1 MNMHE
6 HPPKK
11 ILFGILILLFL
22 LGNQLYAQQRMIS
35 GLVKD
40 ERGNALADVSV
51 SEKNSKNG
59 AKTDVSGKFQINTS
73 TALPELIFSSV
84 GYLKQTSVVAAGLAE
99 MNIVLKEDGAGIEE
113 VVVLGYQEV
122 SRKKVT
128 AAVTT
133 IKGKEIENIPYP
145 TFDQM
150 LQGRVAGLT
159 ALSASGEPGSNGV
172 VNIRGSNSVT
182 LGGVSYPLYVI
193 DGMIYDVNDMPNAY
207 GNNPLISINPND
219 IESID
224 VLKDAAAAAIYGSR
238 GANGVIMVKTKTAKA
253 GAPPRFNVNFYQGI
267 ATKPTLRSVT
277 VGAGERRQKMDL
289 LHKMGVWENLANL
302 SMFLTDSLNTAF
314 NNNSDWQGIFIKT
327 APTTNVDAS
336 MDGSSGTTQY
346 RLSMGYYKEDGSMI
360 GYGLQRFAPKLNLTI
375 NPFERVRLTTT
386 LNPTFVDIKHGFGD
400 GNNFPF
406 TTWSFPSSF
415 WKLTDQQITA
425 YRGEYDTMDE
435 DVTATIMSNTQLNID
450 ILKDLRFTSSFSYTY
465 NNNRRDW
472 VHSRFI
478 NGTGADNAYN
488 WGNLTKVWEIENY
501 LTWTKTWKDHT
512 LNIVAGQQAQQQSN
526 KSTYAYAYDV
536 TGSTIYN
543 MSPGNDL
550 FAQTFVEQRERVA
563 AFGRF
568 NYDYKGKYIFSSSY
582 RRDASSRY
590 NVSKRWTDFYSF
602 SVAYNMADE
611 DFFEPLKE
619 TMNQFKWRASYGVTG
634 NDPANYYAQYNL
646 LSSNATYYNSS
657 FGQGATATS
666 TTYNGT
672 TVLHPNYT
680 SYAGNRNLTWERYP
694 QLNVGL
700 DLSFF
705 ESRFNL
711 TTDWYVRDA
720 QNVYYSDLVAP
731 TTSGYAQYSGNVID
745 LRNTG
750 VEFTLNADILPRSN
764 KFQWNSTFTLAIND
778 NYITKLPNGGQDLV
792 VGPAWMQQTLTV
804 GKPLFAYK
812 VWEVDGVYATDAEVP
827 TDPLTG
833 TKMTM
838 LGATMRAGD
847 PILKDQ
853 NGDYRID
860 ENDKV
865 DYGSPNARL
874 TGGWVNTF
882 AYKGFSMSVLCS
894 FIQGRRVW
902 NGYTSDKLNGTAADI
917 YQRWGT
923 IAGPSTL
930 DGLNYWEGPG
940 DADAEFGNIT
950 NTSIDRWHIA
960 QSHFVE
966 DGSFFRIKNIMLGY
980 ALPTDLVSRWKL
992 KSARLFGMI
1001 DNVYLQNN
1009 STLPDPEA
1017 VAPNGYSNGNGYPL
1031 VRKFTLGVNLIF

>member
-1 MNMHE
+1 MKSKRKR
-6 HPPKK
+6 PPN
-11 ILFGILILLFL
+11 FL
-22 LGNQLYAQQRMIS
+22 MSLVLSFLCSYAAFAQPGNIT
-35 GLVKD
+35 GVVKD
-40 ERGNALADVSV
+40 EQGRPLADVSV
-51 SEKNSKNG
+51 LEKGATNG
-59 AKTDVSGKFQINTS
+59 TKTDVDGSFKITTRSDNAVLLFTY
-73 TALPELIFSSV
+73 V
-84 GYLKQTSVVAAGLAE
+84 GFLKQEYTVEPGTKTIN
-99 MNIVLKEDGAGIEE
+99 MVLKEDGAGIEE

-122 SRKKVT
+122 NRKKVT

-150 LQGRVAGLT
+150 LQGRVSGLT
-159 ALSASGEPGSNGV
+159 ALSTSGEPGSNGV

-193 DGMIYDVNDMPNAY
+193 DGMIYDVNDMPNSY

-224 VLKDAAAAAIYGSR
+224 VLKDAAASAIYGSR
-238 GANGVIMVKTKTAKA
+238 GANGVIMVKTKSAKA

-267 ATKPTLRSVT
+267 ATEPTLRKVI
-277 VGAGERRQKMDL
+277 VGADERRLKMDL
-289 LHKMGVWENLANL
+289 LHQMGEWDQLASL

-314 NNNSDWQGIFIKT
+314 NNNTDWQGIFIKT

-336 MDGSSGTTQY
+336 MEGSTGTTQY
-346 RLSMGYYKEDGSMI
+346 RLSMGYYNEDGSMI
-360 GYGLQRFAPKLNLTI
+360 GYGLQRFAPKLNLTLQ
-375 NPFERVRLTTT
+375 PFERVRLQTT
-386 LNPTFVDIKHGFGD
+386 LNPTFVNVKHGFGD
-400 GNNFPF
+400 GTNFPF

-415 WKLTDQQITA
+415 WKLTDEQIAA

-435 DVTATIMSNTQLNID
+435 DVTATIMSNTQLHVD

-472 VHSRFI
+472 IHSRFI

-488 WGNLTKVWEIENY
+488 WHYLTKVWEIENY
-501 LTWTKTWKDHT
+501 LTWTKEWKDHT
-512 LNIVAGQQAQQQSN
+512 FNVVAGQQAQQQSN
-526 KSTYAYAYDV
+526 KTTYAWGRDV

-543 MSPGNDL
+543 LSPGNNL
-550 FAQTFVEQRERVA
+550 YASTYAEQRARVA

-611 DFFEPLKE
+611 DFFEPWKE
-619 TMNQFKWRASYGVTG
+619 TVNQFKWRASYGVTG

-646 LSSNATYYNSS
+646 LSSDGTYYNSS
-657 FGQGATATS
+657 FGAGSSAMA

-672 TVLHPNYT
+672 TVLHPDYS
-680 SYAGNRNLTWERYP
+680 SYAGDRNVTWEKYP

-700 DLSFF
+700 DLSLW
-705 ESRFNL
+705 ESRLNL

-720 QNVYYSDLVAP
+720 KNVYYTNLLAP
-731 TTSGYAQYSGNVID
+731 TTSGYAYYSGNVID

-750 VEFTLNADILPRSN
+750 VEFTLNADILPKTKN
-764 KFQWNSTFTLAIND
+764 FQWNSTFTLAIND
-778 NYITKLPNGGQDLV
+778 NYVTKLPNGGQDLV
-792 VGPAWMQQTLTV
+792 VGESWMQQTLTV
-804 GKPLFAYK
+804 GRPLFAYK
-812 VWEVDGVYATDAEVP
+812 VWEVDGVYATDADVP

-833 TKMTM
+833 NKMTM
-838 LGATMRAGD
+838 LGSTMRAGD

-853 NGDYRID
+853 NGDYNID

-865 DYGSPNARL
+865 EYGSPNARV

-894 FIQGRRVW
+894 FIVGRKVW
-902 NGYTSDKLNGTAADI
+902 NGYTSDKLNGTSSDI
-917 YQRWGT
+917 YNRWGT
-923 IAGPSTL
+923 VAGPSTL
-930 DGLNYWEGPG
+930 EDVNYWTGVG
-940 DADAEFGNIT
+940 DTDAEFGNIT

-980 ALPTDLVSRWKL
+980 ALPTDMVSRWKL
-992 KSARLFGMI
+992 KNVRLFGMI
-1001 DNVYLQNN
+1001 DNVYLYSR

-1017 VAPNGYSNGNGYPL
+1017 VQPNGYSDGNRYPL
-1031 VRKFTLGVNLIF
+1031 VRKFTLGINLMF